1 MGSPATYKSK
11 KICVYRGSIL
21 YLSEKGRRG
30 TNKKSMATG
39 KIYLIF
45 LSALVVLLGYLSYQI
60 LEPFLLAIAWAVVLF
75 VLFYPLYSA
84 IRKYVRN
91 SSFASLLTLLVIIV
105 LVAGPLTYLSILLVQ
120 QMGSLATFLAG
131 GKISLINFLQHPT
144 ILTILEKITSF
155 LQMDTENFQKAIGQE
170 ISHWGMDLIG
180 KLGIGLRNLV
190 SAIFNLFI
198 MALTIFFLF
207 KDAHGLFGR
216 VYQYLPF
223 NEEQKKKIIKQA
235 QDIIVSTIYGGVII
249 ALCQGTIGGLAFF
262 LLGIPSPV
270 LWGFAMAVASFLP
283 LVGTSII
290 WVPACIYLYFQGEIG
305 KAIILAVIGA
315 GGISSIDNFLR
326 PIIVGQRTRLPFIL
340 IFFSV
345 LGGIKYFGLIGFVLG
360 PLVLAVFLSVLEI
373 FRTMGE
379 ASQS

>member
-1 MGSPATYKSK
+1 
-11 KICVYRGSIL
+11 
-21 YLSEKGRRG
+21 
-30 TNKKSMATG
+30 MASG

-45 LSALVVLLGYLSYQI
+45 LSALVILLGYLSYQI

-75 VLFYPLYSA
+75 VLFYPLYIV
-84 IRKYVRN
+84 IRRN
-91 SSFASLLTLLVIIV
+91 VKSSSLASLLTLLIIIA

-120 QMGSLATFLAG
+120 QMGSLASFLAG
-131 GKISLINFLQHPT
+131 GKISLINFLQHPA

-155 LQMDTENFQKAIGQE
+155 LQMDPESFQKAIGQE

-180 KLGIGLRNLV
+180 KIGIGLRNVV
-190 SAIFNLFI
+190 SLIFNFLVMI
-198 MALTIFFLF
+198 LTIFFLF
-207 KDAHGLFGR
+207 RDAPFLFGR

-249 ALCQGTIGGLAFF
+249 ALCQGTAGGISFYI
-262 LLGIPSPV
+262 LGIPSPV
-270 LWGFAMAVASFLP
+270 LWGFAMAVVSFLP

-290 WVPACIYLYFQGEIG
+290 WGPACIYLYFQEEVG
-305 KAIILAVIGA
+305 KAIILAIIGA

-345 LGGIKYFGLIGFVLG
+345 LGGIKYFGLIGFILG

-379 ASQS
+379 VSQP